1 MDQSEIFKKVR
12 AIISEQLDKKEDEIT
27 MESRFVE
34 DLGADSL
41 DIYELLYLLEEA
53 FDDKIPENEASEFE
67 TIGDVV
73 AFIEKK
79 RVRAHGFCCSEVGCS
94 SKKEIR

>member
-12 AIISEQLDKKEDEIT
+12 SIISEQLDKKEDEIT

-79 RVRAHGFCCSEVGCS
+79 RVRYNGFCYSEVGCGS
-94 SKKEIR
+94 EKKVR

>member
-1 MDQSEIFKKVR
+1 MNEECLFMDQNEIFKKVR
-12 AIISEQLDKKEDEIT
+12 SIISEQLDKKEDEIT

-79 RVRAHGFCCSEVGCS
+79 KG
-94 SKKEIR
+94 

>member
-1 MDQSEIFKKVR
+1 MGQNEIFKKVR
-12 AIISEQLDKKEDEIT
+12 SIISEQLDKKEDEIT

-79 RVRAHGFCCSEVGCS
+79 RIRYYGFCCNEVGYRS
-94 SKKEIR
+94 EKKVR